1 MVLVCTAS
9 RRDSWSSLRV
19 FFEDLERPFTFDSS
33 GLQCSEAIP
42 DGFAAL
48 VCIVFF
54 GGCFCVWNLGNWT
67 AVVKR
72 SNTVFGSKQLDPS
85 SVASIFFYLQELKMK
100 TSEYCF
106 LRFLTG

>member
-9 RRDSWSSLRV
+9 RRDSWSSVRV
-19 FFEDLERPFTFDSS
+19 FSGLGRPFTFDSS
-33 GLQCSEAIP
+33 RLQCSEAIP

-85 SVASIFFYLQELKMK
+85 SVASIFFLFTRAQNEN
-100 TSEYCF
+100 
-106 LRFLTG
+106 